1 MTSTLAPGHYSAAPA
16 SGAASASTS
25 ASYLVGLEQS
35 AQTRNGEPAWLAER
49 RHQATEAFRSTGF
62 PTGRDEDW
70 RFTNVAPIAQR
81 QFRRA
86 GAPLRVAAEQLDPYV
101 LGSPV
106 GSRIVFLNGRFAPT
120 WSSITRLPKGVKLGS
135 LHRALAVDAVPL
147 ERFLGRYAGVER
159 RPFAALN
166 QALFQDG
173 ACLYVPPGVVL
184 EAPIHLLF
192 LTDAAA
198 GAGVISP
205 RNLLILDRGARASV
219 IETYASLADG
229 DCFTNAVTEMVVRAG
244 ASAEHIKLQLDSERA
259 FHIGSTQVHQEQE
272 SRLRSFSITF
282 GGALAR
288 NDLDV
293 VLAGSDSEC
302 QLDGLYMARGRQLV
316 DNHTSIRHLHPRCA
330 SREVYKGIIA
340 GSAHAVFNGKV
351 YVAPEAQKTDGKQTN
366 RNLLLSDDAKVDTKP
381 QLEIFADDVKCTHG
395 ATVGRLDEMGLFY
408 LRSRGLPEPAAR
420 KILTYAFAAEILE
433 GLPLAELRQ
442 RLEGLVMSR
451 LDGERE

>member
-1 MTSTLAPGHYSAAPA
+1 MTSTLAPGVR
-16 SGAASASTS
+16 AASPVPGPSTAS
-25 ASYLVGLEQS
+25 ASYLAAFEQS
-35 AQTRNGEPAWLAER
+35 KIALNGEPVWVTDR
-49 RHQATEAFRSTGF
+49 RRLGIEAFRATSF
-62 PTGRDEDW
+62 PTARDEDW

-81 QFRRA
+81 AFRRA
-86 GAPLRVAAEQLDPYV
+86 GAPLRVVPGQLDPFL

-106 GSRIVFLNGRFAPT
+106 GSRIVFLNGRLAPA
-120 WSSITRLPKGVKLGS
+120 WSSIGRLPKGVKLGS
-135 LHRALAVDAVPL
+135 LSRALAVDSVPL
-147 ERFLGRYAGVER
+147 ERFLGRFAGVER

-173 ACLYVPPGVVL
+173 ACLYLPPNVHL

-192 LTDAAA
+192 ITDAAA
-198 GAGVISP
+198 GAGVVSP

-219 IETYASLADG
+219 IETYASVNDG
-229 DCFTNAVTEMVVRAG
+229 ECFTNAVTELVLRPG
-244 ASAEHIKLQLDSERA
+244 AAAEHIKLQLDGERA
-259 FHIGSTQVHQEQE
+259 FHVGSTQVHQGQG
-272 SRLRSFSITF
+272 SRLHSFAITF

-293 VLAGSDSEC
+293 ALEGSDSEC

-351 YVAPEAQKTDGKQTN
+351 FVAPEAQQTDGKQTN

-395 ATVGRLDEMGLFY
+395 ATVGRLDELGLFY

-433 GLPLAELRQ
+433 QLPLPELRE

-451 LDGERE
+451 LDVEPR